1 MPCEHVPWT
10 SPAAGLVFAAAALA
24 ICFKLAVAAALY
36 TKRKEDAVRFAPTT
50 PLATSATPLA
60 TSAAHPTTPRPLPF
74 HHARAY
80 ALSAQVRFSQP
91 LLSFLLVGG
100 AVALDLTVFTLPGEA
115 SGGACALRPVWFTLS
130 FT

>member
-1 MPCEHVPWT
+1 M
-10 SPAAGLVFAAAALA
+10 
-24 ICFKLAVAAALY
+24 
-36 TKRKEDAVRFAPTT
+36 
-50 PLATSATPLA
+50 
-60 TSAAHPTTPRPLPF
+60 
-74 HHARAY
+74 
-80 ALSAQVRFSQP
+80 RFSQP